1 MAHRI
6 RSSFRSLAALALA
19 GALTQVV
26 VPAPARAQDAAAA
39 KPDKKTI
46 DAARKA
52 YGEGEKAYGA
62 GDYAAA
68 YVGYKKA
75 HELIPSPNA
84 LYWMAMSLDK
94 QGDRPADALAA
105 YEEFLKHPGHAK
117 LGDDKVAAAKDRV
130 AALQKTPGELTIT
143 TTPPGAT
150 VAVDG
155 EAQPGET
162 PLTIKVPGGSHKLT
176 VKSSGFETK
185 ELEITVKP
193 GGKSEEKVQLE
204 LAGAGDMGA
213 EAPPAA
219 VEPEPEPA
227 VAPPAEG
234 EPKEKS
240 VERSLVPAYVTLGIA
255 GAGAIVGTIFGLQ
268 AMSAKSKFDD
278 SPTTKSADDVER
290 NALIADISFGVA
302 LTLGITGV
310 VLLLDDE
317 DPQQDARRAPRLV
330 VGPFASPTGGGAAA
344 RMSF

>member
-6 RSSFRSLAALALA
+6 RSPFRTLAALTLA

-26 VPAPARAQDAAAA
+26 APAPALAQGEPAA

-46 DAARKA
+46 DEARKA
-52 YGEGEKAYGA
+52 YGEGEKAYGK
-62 GDYAAA
+62 GDFASA
-68 YVGYKKA
+68 YLGYKKA
-75 HELIPSPNA
+75 NELIPSPNA

-94 QGDRPADALAA
+94 QGDRPAEALAA
-105 YEEFLKHPGHAK
+105 FEDFLKHPNHAK
-117 LGDDKVAAAKDRV
+117 LGDDKVAGAKERV
-130 AALQKTPGELTIT
+130 SALQKTPGEVTIT

-150 VAVDG
+150 VSIDG
-155 EAQPGET
+155 AAQAGET
-162 PLTIKVPGGSHKLT
+162 PLTIKLPGGTHKLS

-204 LAGAGDMGA
+204 LAGAADMGA
-213 EAPPAA
+213 ETPPPAA
-219 VEPEPEPA
+219 EPEPEPA
-227 VAPPAEG
+227 PAAPAE
-234 EPKEKS
+234 EAPADREEKS
-240 VERSLVPAYVTLGIA
+240 AVPAYVTLGIA

-278 SPTTKSADDVER
+278 EPTTKSADDVES

-310 VLLLDDE
+310 VLLLDDD